1 MISFENFESSFKSIT
16 SPFEKIEI
24 QFGKIINEQLFD
36 NSVDQIEKIIGL
48 VKHKEIPHEYRVSNI
63 YHEPGY
69 YYLVHSTGESQ
80 TFKKKFYNHK
90 FDLHSKP
97 DLRVTVNQDTQID
110 YPFDKTKKYNQII
123 QTQNISFIISEHI
136 KLNLIYSCFDKEN
149 QKYNLK
155 LETSK
160 LDTKDLRQIYDLIE
174 YIFPQKD

>member
-1 MISFENFESSFKSIT
+1 MISFKDFESSFKNVI
-16 SPFEKIEI
+16 SPFEKVEI

-36 NSVDQIEKIIGL
+36 NSVDHIEKIIGL
-48 VKHKEIPHEYRVSNI
+48 IKHKQIPHEYTVSNI

-69 YYLVHSTGESQ
+69 YYLVHSNGESH
-80 TFKKKFYNHK
+80 TFKKSFYSHK

-97 DLRVTVNQDTQID
+97 DLRITVNQDTHID
-110 YPFDKTKKYNQII
+110 YPFDKNKKYNQII

-136 KLNLIYSCFDKEN
+136 KLNLTYSCFDKEN

-155 LETSK
+155 LETTRLK
-160 LDTKDLRQIYDLIE
+160 EEDLTQIYDLIE